1 MQNIATLL
9 STTTTGSLVS
19 LGSSVISGQL
29 EGGLVSGGSTNTNT
43 NTTDSTAPTITSVT
57 AAQSACNT
65 IRFTVNGASDA
76 GGLATTAYS
85 FDGGST
91 WQASA
96 YKDFSG
102 TSYTVNANLVRVRD
116 VSGNVYTHASSVNG
130 TATSCA
136 VNCTYNT
143 YQ

>member
-1 MQNIATLL
+1 M
-9 STTTTGSLVS
+9 S

-29 EGGLVSGGSTNTNT
+29 EGSSVSGGSTNTST
-43 NTTDSTAPTITSVT
+43 NDTTSPTITSVT

-76 GGLATTAYS
+76 GGLATSAYS

-91 WQASA
+91 WQAGA
-96 YKDFSG
+96 FRDFSG

-116 VSGNVYTHASSVNG
+116 VSGNVYVHASGVSGTAASCVVNG
-130 TATSCA
+130 AC
-136 VNCTYNT
+136 
-143 YQ
+143 